1 MGATSRGQMVIGG
14 LGSCQLSH
22 HRRLSPEVNADKTG
36 FFLLAMLALSMFPLI
51 KNNLGGNPVVQEK
64 MVKGL
69 LVPLAIAD
77 VSDCLL
83 CGPVY
88 AESL

>member
-1 MGATSRGQMVIGG
+1 MKIFR
-14 LGSCQLSH
+14 
-22 HRRLSPEVNADKTG
+22 ADKVG

-51 KNNLGGNPVVQEK
+51 KNNLGSNPVVQEK

-77 VSDCLL
+77 VSSKILT
-83 CGPVY
+83 
-88 AESL
+88 